1 MQEDFL
7 HYVWQHKKFALESLQ
22 TTEHEPILIHSVGQP
37 NPNSGPDFFNAQLQ
51 INSQLWAGNVEI
63 HLKSSDWYAHHHH
76 TDPTYDNV
84 ILHVVWEHNT
94 EIFRKD
100 NSVIPTFELR
110 NVVSKVVFNNYQT
123 LLHHKSRW
131 IPCEPQITSVDS
143 FIISH
148 WLERLYLERLEDKYQ
163 FIEKQLLGS
172 KQDWEAT
179 LFCSLLKSFGL
190 KVNGEAFYSLAQSI
204 DFKIIKKHRDQLE
217 SLEALLFG
225 QSGLL
230 QPNTEEPYARNLL
243 QNYRFLKTKYKLNQQ
258 GVLPL
263 KFFRLRPPNFPTTR
277 LAQIAHLYHQQPHL
291 FSKIIEAQNLEDL
304 HAVFSSSTSTFWDTH
319 YTFDKTSK
327 SRRKTL
333 SKEFINLLIIN
344 TVLPLKFAYN
354 HYNRQYNHEDILKIA
369 QQLPSENNRI
379 INRFNSLIP
388 KSVSALESQALL
400 QLKSKY
406 CDLRGC
412 MKCAVGSAIL
422 NS

>member
-37 NPNSGPDFFNAQLQ
+37 NPNSGPDFFNAQLH

-76 TDPTYDNV
+76 TDPNYDNV

-100 NSVIPTFELR
+100 NSVIPKFELR

-123 LLHHKSRW
+123 LPHHNSRW

-143 FIISH
+143 IIISH

-190 KVNGEAFYSLAQSI
+190 KVNGEAFYNLAQSI

-243 QNYRFLKTKYKLNQQ
+243 QNYRFFKN
-258 GVLPL
+258 
-263 KFFRLRPPNFPTTR
+263 
-277 LAQIAHLYHQQPHL
+277 
-291 FSKIIEAQNLEDL
+291 
-304 HAVFSSSTSTFWDTH
+304 
-319 YTFDKTSK
+319 
-327 SRRKTL
+327 
-333 SKEFINLLIIN
+333 
-344 TVLPLKFAYN
+344 
-354 HYNRQYNHEDILKIA
+354 
-369 QQLPSENNRI
+369 
-379 INRFNSLIP
+379 
-388 KSVSALESQALL
+388 
-400 QLKSKY
+400 
-406 CDLRGC
+406 
-412 MKCAVGSAIL
+412 
-422 NS
+422 